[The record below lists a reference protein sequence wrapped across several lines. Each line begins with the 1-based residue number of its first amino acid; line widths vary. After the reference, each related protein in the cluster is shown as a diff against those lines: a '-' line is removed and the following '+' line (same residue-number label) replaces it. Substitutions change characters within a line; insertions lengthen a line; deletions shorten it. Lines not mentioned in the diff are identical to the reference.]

1 MTSHEMQPTRTNRAE
16 LRETL
21 YTLLADRE
29 RGLLTQAEYEER
41 LGEAELLIGADQ
53 MLDQRDLRGGGT
65 RLLLRCRLTGDVL
78 DMIDYRPTWSPDV

>member
-1 MTSHEMQPTRTNRAE
+1 MTSNETQQIRNDRAE

-21 YTLLADRE
+21 HTLLADRE
-29 RGLLTQAEYEER
+29 RGLLTQTEYEAR
-41 LGEAELLIGADQ
+41 LTEVELSIGADQ
-53 MLDQRDLRGGGT
+53 VLDQRDLRGGGT